1 MSKKVAQ
8 LTKVIYL
15 LNTRNDERDFELS
28 CVEAAYEADV
38 EAVLRDA
45 QAKIRNMQ
53 ERLENKTSSEAAAA
67 GGNAAKAMDEQRRA
81 HEADRR
87 AAQAKL
93 EKLREQSLAN
103 ETAIKNASKDKMDAM
118 KKEMDEAKTQVSR
131 RGSSNRWMQWMLR
144 LQ

>member
-15 LNTRNDERDFELS
+15 LNTRNDERDFELG

-45 QAKIRNMQ
+45 EAKVRGLH
-53 ERLENKTSSEAAAA
+53 ERLDNKATAEAAAA
-67 GGNAAKAMDEQRRA
+67 GGSAARALDEQRRA

-87 AAQAKL
+87 AAQNRL
-93 EKLREQSLAN
+93 DKLREQSLAN
-103 ETAIKNASKDKMDAM
+103 ENTIRNASKDKMEAM
-118 KKEMDEAKTQVSR
+118 KKEIDEAKMQVSR
-131 RGSSNRWMQWMLR
+131 LARQQRSGGQ
-144 LQ
+144 